1 MLEMKKNS
9 LSVGI
14 INLAVSNIFSVYE
27 GCKKA
32 GYKVE
37 VINKK
42 KNKFHHDIIIVPG
55 VGSFKSGMKFVY
67 ENNLDEKIKDY
78 LLKPNSLVYGICL
91 GMQLLFEKSYE
102 FGENK
107 GLSLVNG
114 DVRKFNNNK
123 IHATH
128 LGWNNTIFNKGD
140 YKKYFKK
147 FENKNFYFVHSYFVN
162 PSNKKEIFAISR
174 HGNKNFCSIVKKN
187 NIFGTQFHPEKS
199 GLMGIEFLK
208 SLKYLKN

>member
-1 MLEMKKNS
+1 MKKNS

-32 GYKVE
+32 GFKVE
-37 VINKK
+37 IIDKKK
-42 KNKFHHDIIIVPG
+42 KNFNYDIVILPG
-55 VGSFKSGMKFVY
+55 VGSFGSGMKFFQ
-67 ENNLDEKIKDY
+67 ENHLDEKLKEY

-102 FGENK
+102 FGEKK
-107 GLSLVNG
+107 GLSLLAG
-114 DVRKFNNNK
+114 DVKKFSNNNQ
-123 IHATH
+123 HVTH
-128 LGWNNTIFNKGD
+128 LGWNKLILRTNDFM
-140 YKKYFKK
+140 KYFKK
-147 FENKNFYFVHSYFVN
+147 FENKNFYFVHSYYVN
-162 PSNKKEIFAISR
+162 PKNKKEIFAQSK
-174 HGNKNFCSIVKKN
+174 HGNKIFCSITKKN

-208 SLKYLKN
+208 NLKYLKN

>member
-1 MLEMKKNS
+1 MKKNS

-91 GMQLLFEKSYE
+91 GMQLLFEESYE
-102 FGENK
+102 FGHEEGLALVK
-107 GLSLVNG
+107 GKV
-114 DVRKFNNNK
+114 DK
-123 IHATH
+123 IPIKSDEK
-128 LGWNNTIFNKGD
+128 LLKIPSIGWNELVI
-140 YKKYFKK
+140 KKKDKLFANV
-147 FENKNFYFVHSYFVN
+147 ESKNSTYFVHSYMAI
-162 PSNKKEIFAISR
+162 PENK
-174 HGNKNFCSIVKKN
+174 SIVTSVYKFGELEVVASVSQD
-187 NIFGTQFHPEKS
+187 NIFGCQFHPEKS
-199 GLMGIEFLK
+199 GKVGLGI
-208 SLKYLKN
+208 LKNFISDEI